1 MMALRGIG
9 YHHGSM
15 ATKERQVVEMLF
27 RLGYIKVGKLGSV
40 LFFFF
45 NFSFSI
51 YLIKKLSCTFHQW

>member
-15 ATKERQVVEMLF
+15 SAKERQVVEMLF

-40 LFFFF
+40 LFVC
-45 NFSFSI
+45 FSF
-51 YLIKKLSCTFHQW
+51 LILVSPYI